1 MKQRW
6 IFGIT
11 FALILA
17 LLCASC
23 TGFFEIEGKEKITNY
38 TETKPDKQTDTFVR
52 FDNSL
57 NAYNVDVFSNHI
69 RSIRVATVLSRR
81 TDGLQKWRATG
92 NTGYDFYLSFYI
104 PVAGND
110 ILYIPADTRA
120 STVTAV
126 IDDGITNTVYIPN
139 LQLFVNSTEPL
150 FDDVFLAVKNN
161 FTSAI
166 QVVRNSTSQTNVS
179 GSTQVR
185 YGETALFRFPA
196 GGSVSS
202 GCTILVQG
210 NQIPL
215 SPVPELD
222 LPATTFQR
230 NYLYE
235 VEFDG
240 FTAKLLRCKPLT
252 LGSL

>member
-17 LLCASC
+17 LLCTSC
-23 TGFFEIEGKEKITNY
+23 TGFFEIEGEEKITDFA
-38 TETKPDKQTDTFVR
+38 ETKPDRQTDTYVR
-52 FDNSL
+52 FNNSL
-57 NAYNVDVFSNHI
+57 NAFAVDVFSSSTRTI
-69 RSIRVATVLSRR
+69 KVASIRPGR

-92 NTGYDFYLSFYI
+92 NIGYDFYLSYYI
-104 PVAGND
+104 PVAGYD

-120 STVTAV
+120 STVTAI
-126 IDDGITNTVYIPN
+126 IDGDITNTVFIPD
-139 LQLFVNSTEPL
+139 LELFVSQTEAL
-150 FDDVFLAVKNN
+150 FDDVFLAVKNT
-161 FTSAI
+161 FTSPI
-166 QVVRNSTSQTNVS
+166 QVVRGTSIQNSVNGTPQI
-179 GSTQVR
+179 R
-185 YGETALFRFPA
+185 YGDTALFRFSS
-196 GGSVSS
+196 GGSVTS
-202 GCTILVQG
+202 GCTILAQG

-215 SPVPELD
+215 SPVPDID